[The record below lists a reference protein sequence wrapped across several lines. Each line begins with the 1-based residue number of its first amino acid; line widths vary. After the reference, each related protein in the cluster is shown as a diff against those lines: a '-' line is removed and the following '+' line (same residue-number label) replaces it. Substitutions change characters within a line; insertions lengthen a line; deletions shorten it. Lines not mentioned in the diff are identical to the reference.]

1 MTVLFEIPFGK
12 DPQEPEEPF
21 EEKDPD
27 AYDALLGDNEGEN
40 TLDCGCNMVRS
51 YRDHGVFLIQCPL
64 HRSAKD
70 LLDSLDLLLGVLNR
84 DKDGDYFIC
93 QEAEHRVEAA
103 MAAVQVATGK
113 GRDTL

>member
-1 MTVLFEIPFGK
+1 MNPFEIPFGK
-12 DPQEPEEPF
+12 DPQEPDESF

-27 AYDALLGDNEGEN
+27 AFDTLLGDNEGEC
-40 TLDCGCNMVRS
+40 TLDCGCRMVRS
-51 YRDHGVFLIQCPL
+51 YQDHSVFLMQCPM

-70 LLDSLDLLLGVLNR
+70 LLDSLNLLLGVLNR

-103 MAAVQVATGK
+103 MAAVQKANGK
-113 GRDTL
+113 RRIQ